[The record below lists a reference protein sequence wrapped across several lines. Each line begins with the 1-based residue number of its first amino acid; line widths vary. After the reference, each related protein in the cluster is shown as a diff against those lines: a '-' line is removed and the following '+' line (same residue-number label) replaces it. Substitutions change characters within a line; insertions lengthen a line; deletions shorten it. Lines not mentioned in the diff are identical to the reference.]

1 MERERRWEGGEEGE
15 GRGKKGRRDWEEGDE
30 EGRAG
35 RGGGRGKKGGMREG
49 GWGGRWQLLPRPLST
64 LQFEKYVYVRERFFA
79 MGLTLLPDSQRYC
92 VLKTSDDGEVTM
104 KFGIPEHLGR
114 FAQFR
119 YMLFKELADGTMSS
133 SDSGESK
140 INWKGCVFY
149 QQSKEQLCYVCNMP
163 TVGSFRMDVFGRH
176 VKRDRDLDLVCSYV
190 IVCDSTAN
198 RRLPDDPDIGW
209 GPVTELEEAGLIA
222 ESHTDA
228 MIDVTDPVVVIRFS
242 KKTDK
247 EMVFWHSLKH
257 NTFVEEQ
264 LHSCI
269 FLQPGMY
276 AYKLF
281 ADIRTVGGD
290 IPNVCNYLIRF
301 KYNEGDP
308 SSPFP
313 PLRWGLVGP
322 GIQARNLGI
331 VATDREANIGYIS
344 TSSPDVNLTLKLPS
358 SDYDIFYET
367 GFLQR
372 DGARQAVGVTV
383 DTQGNKAKVRLTLK
397 GSGEYSFNMFVRRPS
412 DDIRIHHVH
421 SVLID
426 YSEPL
431 EGEGEDTS
439 NDAPEDDGHLD
450 ERGMSRTDE
459 QVTKQQVFSLA
470 AGFNMMFGF
479 GLVDSTNR
487 GNDDETVEV
496 PLDDEA
502 VPTEQFTC
510 QHKCMETYEEKYSI
524 MLPMSGHDFLFSV
537 ERKAAQYPADFIRME
552 RQDNAVGDDVLTTSL
567 PLEGT
572 YVVDVFAV
580 FDDKRLVNVNRYNI
594 HRLVKPEFTEIT
606 EIIVEQ
612 PQPNL
617 EQIKQDRLFQ
627 KRTLRLMEAVR
638 GKNLEKL
645 SRAIEEFR
653 DAQVPDGEELLKASE
668 RRLAFLQV
676 SEDLT
681 EGIKNKR
688 LQLLYRGLK
697 RAKKEDLR
705 EELHKLFDQANKLFI
720 WLKRIEKINRKV
732 MKLDNRAI
740 AEIRRYKSPPDPI
753 RDVMKGTLLVLGEPE
768 KIVEEWKN
776 ISALMGKTGK
786 DEH

>member
-1 MERERRWEGGEEGE
+1 MWLTSPSTIPQKYYPYWHYLTKILLPGILLKFDEIIILITRNMILLISHNVFQLYYLPHREADLPCVVISGVNKNVSYLVGERRLRRNQERRAQWNAVLVDKEWRLLDVMWASCAIVRRRVAHWSLIDVHGETLEE
-15 GRGKKGRRDWEEGDE
+15 EDVDEEPGKKDDKTNEFFFLTDPDRFISTHFPDDPD
-30 EGRAG
+30 
-35 RGGGRGKKGGMREG
+35 
-49 GWGGRWQLLPRPLST
+49 WQLLPRTLST

-104 KFGIPEHLGR
+104 KFGIPENLGR

-119 YMLFKELADGTMSS
+119 YLIFKELANGTMSN

-140 INWKGCVFY
+140 LNWKGCVFY

-163 TVGSFRMDVFGRH
+163 TVGRFRMDVFGRH
-176 VKRDRDLDLVCSYV
+176 MKRDRDLDLVCSYV

-209 GPVTELEEAGLIA
+209 GPGAELEEAGLIA
-222 ESHTDA
+222 ESYTDA
-228 MIDVTDPVVVIRFS
+228 MIDVTNPVVVIRFS

-269 FLQPGMY
+269 FLQVSNDNVIVVLRLPEPGMY

-290 IPNVCNYLIRF
+290 IPNVCNYLILF

-372 DGARQAVGVTV
+372 EGARQAVDVTV
-383 DTQGNKAKVRLTLK
+383 DTQGKKAKIRLTLK
-397 GSGEYSFNMFVRRPS
+397 GFGEYAFNMFVLRPS

-431 EGEGEDTS
+431 EGEGEDSS
-439 NDAPEDDGHLD
+439 NDAPEDDGRPD
-450 ERGMSRTDE
+450 ERGVSRTDE
-459 QVTKQQVFSLA
+459 QVATKQDFSLA
-470 AGFNMMFGF
+470 AGFKMIFGF
-479 GLVDSTNR
+479 GLGDSTNR

-502 VPTEQFTC
+502 VPTKQFTC
-510 QHKCMETYEEKYSI
+510 EHKCMETYEEKYSI

-580 FDDKRLVNVNRYNI
+580 LDDKRLVNVNRYHI
-594 HRLVKPEFTEIT
+594 HRLVKVTHNCT
-606 EIIVEQ
+606 T
-612 PQPNL
+612 PN
-617 EQIKQDRLFQ
+617 
-627 KRTLRLMEAVR
+627 
-638 GKNLEKL
+638 
-645 SRAIEEFR
+645 
-653 DAQVPDGEELLKASE
+653 
-668 RRLAFLQV
+668 
-676 SEDLT
+676 
-681 EGIKNKR
+681 
-688 LQLLYRGLK
+688 
-697 RAKKEDLR
+697 KK
-705 EELHKLFDQANKLFI
+705 
-720 WLKRIEKINRKV
+720 
-732 MKLDNRAI
+732 
-740 AEIRRYKSPPDPI
+740 
-753 RDVMKGTLLVLGEPE
+753 
-768 KIVEEWKN
+768 
-776 ISALMGKTGK
+776 
-786 DEH
+786 